1 LSATRVASVRPL
13 KQGHC
18 ANVSCKQGWPQHI
31 SLAANASPSL
41 RKFHQDQ
48 QMTQHFDSDLGRSA
62 TAPDRG
68 GDWARQTAANEIAE
82 NALRILIEIFGDRAQ
97 GVLDEIEKAAKAR
110 FHPSTAILS
119 EITFIVDRARLSIPL
134 QRC

>member
-1 LSATRVASVRPL
+1 
-13 KQGHC
+13 
-18 ANVSCKQGWPQHI
+18 
-31 SLAANASPSL
+31 
-41 RKFHQDQ
+41 
-48 QMTQHFDSDLGRSA
+48 MTQHFDSDLGRSA